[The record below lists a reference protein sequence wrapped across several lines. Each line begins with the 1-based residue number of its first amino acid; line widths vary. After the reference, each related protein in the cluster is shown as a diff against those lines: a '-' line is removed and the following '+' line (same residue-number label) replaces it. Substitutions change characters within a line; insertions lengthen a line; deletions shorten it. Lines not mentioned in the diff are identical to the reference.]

1 MKRFF
6 VAILTLV
13 MLCSVM
19 FCTPVSAASFT
30 ESNTVVEYLENGDY
44 IRTTISWVENSTRS
58 TKTAEKTKE
67 HVSANGNILWTVTVR
82 GTFYYNGSTSS
93 CTAVSHST
101 TAPSSYWT
109 IKSASSSKSG
119 NKATA
124 TATATLKVGST
135 TSDETMTVT
144 LTCSVNG
151 TLS

>member
-1 MKRFF
+1 MKKIFI
-6 VAILTLV
+6 AILALV

-19 FCTPVSAASFT
+19 LCTPASAAPLSG
-30 ESNTVVEYLENGDY
+30 SKTVIEYLENGDY
-44 IRTTISWVENSTRS
+44 IRTTISWDENSTRS
-58 TKTAEKTKE
+58 TKTATKTKE
-67 HVSANGNILWTVTVR
+67 HCNNYDEVMWSVTVR
-82 GTFYYNGSTSS
+82 GTFTYNGSTSS

-109 IKSASSSKSG
+109 IKNSSSSRSG

-135 TSDETMTVT
+135 SNDATMTVT
-144 LTCSVNG
+144 LTCSANG

>member
-6 VAILTLV
+6 ISILTLV
-13 MLCSVM
+13 MLCSVIL
-19 FCTPVSAASFT
+19 CTPVSATSVT
-30 ESNTVVEYLENGDY
+30 ESKTVVEYLENGDY
-44 IRTTISWVENSTRS
+44 IKTTISWVENSTRS

-67 HVSANGNILWTVTVR
+67 HVSANGNVFWTVTVR
-82 GTFYYNGSTSS
+82 GTFTYNGSTSS

-109 IKSASSSKSG
+109 IKSSSSSKSG

-124 TATATLKVGST
+124 KATATLRVGST
-135 TSDETMTVT
+135 SSDETMSVT
-144 LTCSVNG
+144 LTCSANG